1 VVAAHSKIE
10 ARARRRRRVR
20 KRVQGTHECP
30 RLSVFRSL
38 RHTYAQI
45 IVDTTGETLT
55 SASTLSKEI
64 RGELARTS
72 NTEAAKKVGVL
83 IAKEAAKKVGVL
95 IAKQSIKKG
104 IKMVVF
110 DRDGY
115 LYHGRVKA
123 LAEAARENGL
133 IF

>member
-1 VVAAHSKIE
+1 MASRKVE
-10 ARARRRRRVR
+10 ARGRRRKRVR
-20 KRVQGTHECP
+20 KRVKGTTERP

-38 RHTYAQI
+38 KHTYAQV
-45 IVDTTGETLT
+45 IVDTTGQTLA

-64 RGELARTS
+64 RGSLKRTG
-72 NTEAAKKVGVL
+72 NTEAAKKVGEL
-83 IAKEAAKKVGVL
+83 IAKK
-95 IAKQSIKKG
+95 SIERG
-104 IKMVVF
+104 IKTVVF

-133 IF
+133 IL

>member
-1 VVAAHSKIE
+1 MVTVSRKVE
-10 ARARRRRRVR
+10 ARVRRRKRVR
-20 KRVQGTHECP
+20 KRVKGTPERP

-38 RHTYAQI
+38 RHTYAQVI
-45 IVDTTGETLT
+45 MDTTGQTMA

-64 RGELARTS
+64 RGELKRTG
-72 NTEAAKKVGVL
+72 NTEAAKKVGEL
-83 IAKEAAKKVGVL
+83 IAKK
-95 IAKQSIKKG
+95 SIERG

-115 LYHGRVKA
+115 LYHGRIKA
-123 LAEAARENGL
+123 LGEAARENGL

>member
-1 VVAAHSKIE
+1 
-10 ARARRRRRVR
+10 
-20 KRVQGTHECP
+20 
-30 RLSVFRSL
+30 
-38 RHTYAQI
+38 
-45 IVDTTGETLT
+45 
-55 SASTLSKEI
+55 LSKEI

-83 IAKEAAKKVGVL
+83 IAKK
-95 IAKQSIKKG
+95 SIEKG

-115 LYHGRVKA
+115 LYHGKVKA

>member
-1 VVAAHSKIE
+1 MITANPKVE
-10 ARARRRRRVR
+10 ARLRRKKRVR
-20 KRVQGTHECP
+20 KKVKGTPERP

-38 RHTYAQI
+38 RHTYAQV
-45 IVDTTGETLT
+45 IVDTTGETLA
-55 SASTLSKEI
+55 SASTLNKEI
-64 RGELARTS
+64 RGNIARTG
-72 NTEAAKKVGVL
+72 NTEAAKKVGEL
-83 IAKEAAKKVGVL
+83 IAKK
-95 IAKQSIKKG
+95 SIERG
-104 IKMVVF
+104 IKTVVF

>member
-83 IAKEAAKKVGVL
+83 IAKK
-95 IAKQSIKKG
+95 SIEKG

-115 LYHGRVKA
+115 LYHGKVKA

>member
-1 VVAAHSKIE
+1 MANVNRKVE
-10 ARARRRRRVR
+10 ARVRRRKRVR
-20 KRVQGTHECP
+20 KRVKGTPERP

-38 RHTYAQI
+38 RHTYAQV
-45 IVDTTGETLT
+45 IVDTTGQTII

-64 RGELARTS
+64 RGELKQTG
-72 NTEAAKKVGVL
+72 NTEAAKKVGEL
-83 IAKEAAKKVGVL
+83 IARK
-95 IAKQSIKKG
+95 SIDKG

-123 LAEAARENGL
+123 LAEAARGNGL

>member
-1 VVAAHSKIE
+1 MVTVNRKVE
-10 ARARRRRRVR
+10 ARVRRRKRVR
-20 KRVQGTHECP
+20 KRVKGTPERP
-30 RLSVFRSL
+30 RLNVFRSL
-38 RHTYAQI
+38 RHTYAQV
-45 IVDTTGETLT
+45 IVDTTGQTMA

-64 RGELARTS
+64 RGELKRTG
-72 NTEAAKKVGVL
+72 NTEAAKKVGEL
-83 IAKEAAKKVGVL
+83 IAKK
-95 IAKQSIKKG
+95 SIERG

-123 LAEAARENGL
+123 VGEAARENGL

>member
-1 VVAAHSKIE
+1 MITANPKVE
-10 ARARRRRRVR
+10 ARLRRKKRVR
-20 KRVQGTHECP
+20 KTVKGTPERP

-38 RHTYAQI
+38 RHTYAQV
-45 IVDTTGETLT
+45 IVDTTGETLA
-55 SASTLSKEI
+55 SASTLSTEI
-64 RGELARTS
+64 RGNVARTD
-72 NTEAAKKVGVL
+72 NTEAAKKVGEL
-83 IAKEAAKKVGVL
+83 IARKSIERGV
-95 IAKQSIKKG
+95 KT
-104 IKMVVF
+104 VVF